1 MIGSLSRVVCARYA
15 SKIAAQTILT
25 RGYGTPPDYDPRE
38 DKRPITIK
46 TDHLSKEDCATMLR
60 ILRSGVLKY
69 ADGGREP
76 VSTQETE
83 GTAEMSSSNG

>member
-1 MIGSLSRVVCARYA
+1 MPSALIRFFSN
-15 SKIAAQTILT
+15 
-25 RGYGTPPDYDPRE
+25 
-38 DKRPITIK
+38 RPYNQRICLCPEGNEGMSEIK